1 MTPVPDGRG
10 RWRLTLHRRAFT
22 PTPWQVT
29 MLAELSDARSR
40 QLTQAWNAAAQLT
53 FTMDGSSSQA
63 MLVQE
68 LATDV
73 IAWRWSESL
82 GRDVAMFRGLIDHSE
97 DEVSAESAV
106 TNFVCHDYFALMNRR
121 ILTANQYAVTN
132 RDQDSIVQDLL
143 TLGTTTHSS
152 SGTSFSPGAWQPL
165 TTVAAVNPDG
175 TSRAASGQLRT
186 RTYLGSTV
194 IMPTISDLAAVINGF
209 EFAISGLTRTV
220 DSTEYANYV
229 RVLGNNQSSDPN
241 AAQVFAEIWNS
252 DANNIDVNPVGLWMD
267 GENAA
272 DVTLSGTLS
281 DQAAGDLNLSGL
293 LVPSYTVTM
302 RPDAYHYGFPNMG
315 DTVPLIVKTGRLNVN
330 TTVRVLGFTFDIGDD
345 GEEDVSLTLGRP
357 AAQLAKF
364 FTQSQ
369 RDIDALVRR

>member
-1 MTPVPDGRG
+1 
-10 RWRLTLHRRAFT
+10 
-22 PTPWQVT
+22 
-29 MLAELSDARSR
+29 
-40 QLTQAWNAAAQLT
+40 
-53 FTMDGSSSQA
+53 
-63 MLVQE
+63 
-68 LATDV
+68 
-73 IAWRWSESL
+73 
-82 GRDVAMFRGLIDHSE
+82 MFRGLIDHSE
-97 DEVSAESAV
+97 DEVTAESST
-106 TNFVCHDYFALMNRR
+106 TNFTCHDYFALMNRR

-175 TSRAASGQLRT
+175 TPRAASGQLRT

-209 EFAISGLTRTV
+209 DFAVIPLADGLIDQLALYYPAQGVTRTDVALMWGSTISGLTRTV